1 MTNKPLQVFLAL
13 SLAVFSYGAIGQQ
26 PNPKSEARLESLF
39 KASEMPFVKIADSHY
54 AAVVTTDDGVSDR
67 FHVFLSTIG
76 NDPNDED
83 MQVVQIV
90 FYLGEI
96 PQGSS
101 APIALIKQINEW
113 NSSLSRGSVFIVG
126 QSVAYQSSG
135 WLFKSDPKS
144 LELDALVGHYS
155 AVSLRKEVEPYLKQ

>member
-1 MTNKPLQVFLAL
+1 MTNRFLQVFLGLTLAAL
-13 SLAVFSYGAIGQQ
+13 SCTALGQQ

-39 KASEMPFVKIADSHY
+39 KAGQMPFVKIGDSHY

-76 NDPNDED
+76 NDPNDEAL
-83 MQVVQIV
+83 QVIQMV

-96 PQGSS
+96 PKGAT
-101 APIALIKQINEW
+101 APVALIKKMNEW
-113 NSSLSRGSVFIVG
+113 NGTLSRGSVFIVG
-126 QSVAYQSSG
+126 QSVIYQSSG
-135 WLFKSDPKS
+135 WLFKSDSGS
-144 LELDALVGHYS
+144 LELDALVGHFS

>member
-1 MTNKPLQVFLAL
+1 MTSKSFQVFLAL
-13 SLAVFSYGAIGQQ
+13 SLAALSCAAMGQQ

-39 KASEMPFVKIADSHY
+39 KANEMPFVKIADSHY
-54 AAVVTTDDGVSDR
+54 AAVITTDNGDSDR

-76 NDPNDED
+76 NDPNDD
-83 MQVVQIV
+83 NMQVVQIV
-90 FYLGEI
+90 FYLGQI
-96 PQGSS
+96 PKGSS

-113 NSSLSRGSVFIVG
+113 NSSLSRGSVYIIG

-135 WLFKSDPKS
+135 WLFKSDPTS
-144 LELDALVGHYS
+144 LEIDALVGHFS

>member
-1 MTNKPLQVFLAL
+1 
-13 SLAVFSYGAIGQQ
+13 
-26 PNPKSEARLESLF
+26 
-39 KASEMPFVKIADSHY
+39 MPFVKIADSHY
-54 AAVVTTDDGVSDR
+54 AAVVTTNDGVSDR

-96 PQGSS
+96 PTGAS

-113 NSSLSRGSVFIVG
+113 NGSLSRGSVFIIG
-126 QSVAYQSSG
+126 QSVVYQSSG
-135 WLFKSDPKS
+135 WLFKTDLGDQVKS
-144 LELDALVGHYS
+144 GHT
-155 AVSLRKEVEPYLKQ
+155 

>member
-1 MTNKPLQVFLAL
+1 MTSKSFQVFLAL
-13 SLAVFSYGAIGQQ
+13 SLAVLSCAAIGQQ

-39 KASEMPFVKIADSHY
+39 KAGQMPFVKIGDSHY

-76 NDPNDED
+76 NDPNDEAL
-83 MQVVQIV
+83 QVIQIV

-96 PQGSS
+96 PKGSS
-101 APIALIKQINEW
+101 APVALVKQMNEW
-113 NSSLSRGSVFIVG
+113 NGSLSRGSVFVVG
-126 QSVAYQSSG
+126 QSVIYQCSG
-135 WLFKSDPKS
+135 WLAKTDASS
-144 LELDALVGHYS
+144 LEIDALIGHFS